1 MTAGMVVALG
11 SSAAAVGTDLA
22 RRRIP
27 NRLTLLAAIGGIF
40 THGVLA
46 GQFADSALGGLVGLA
61 ILLIP
66 FLFGGM
72 GGGDVK
78 LLGALGTALGVRG
91 ILDAGLVM
99 ALAGGVIAAAVQ
111 WNVLGMR
118 KVLGR
123 PWIPKG
129 EPNAQAGQ
137 AKLGGTDV
145 SIPYGAAI
153 FFGVLAAVLSGMA
166 GGT

>member
-1 MTAGMVVALG
+1 MTAGMAVALAA
-11 SSAAAVGTDLA
+11 SAAAVGTDLA

-27 NRLTLLAAIGGIF
+27 NRLTLLAAIGGLF
-40 THGVLA
+40 AHGVLA
-46 GQFADSALGGLVGLA
+46 RQFADSVLGGMIGLA
-61 ILLIP
+61 ILLLP

-99 ALAGGVIAAAVQ
+99 ALAGGALAAAVQ
-111 WNVLGMR
+111 WNVLGLR
-118 KVLGR
+118 KALGR
-123 PWIPKG
+123 PWIAER
-129 EPNAQAGQ
+129 EPCAQAGH

-145 SIPYGAAI
+145 SIPYGMAI
-153 FFGVLAAVLSGMA
+153 FFGVLAAVLPGMA